1 MKIKVS
7 AGFTGVISVGPFENM
22 RPSYTAEVEFEL
34 ENIVDTDPDLPNRI
48 KWHQERLQEICQA
61 NFRNDEQKAIVD
73 RIQRE
78 RADIRFYGDCPSVT
92 SIINWDADFFIS
104 KEELQQYCSQ
114 GNLIDAQC
122 KHFIKTGEWAP
133 VKDIEG
139 TWSDLV
145 IISRGTLN
153 LATEGWSFPNF
164 LKKYPIEKMIL
175 GESVISKKHKYAG
188 TSDIKSLIF
197 EGKKYLGDIK
207 RTAEKVKNGKQLA
220 AYIMVEEENGETPY
234 DGGMIIPLNDKT
246 EQGFSKPIIYD
257 RKQIEQYFS
266 MFLKDRENFKKRFNA

>member
-7 AGFTGVISVGPFENM
+7 SGFTGVIATGSYENM
-22 RPSYTAEVEFEL
+22 RPSYTAEVEFEG
-34 ENIVDTDPDLPNRI
+34 EVTQIETWQ
-48 KWHQERLQEICQA
+48 KQLQEICQS

-78 RADIRFYGDCPSVT
+78 RADIRFYDDCPSVT
-92 SIINWDADFFIS
+92 SIINWDADFFMS

-114 GNLIDAQC
+114 GNLIDSQC
-122 KHFIKTGEWAP
+122 KHFIKNNEWIP

-153 LATEGWSFPNF
+153 LPTEGWNFPAF
-164 LKKYPIEKMIL
+164 LKKYPIEKMEL
-175 GESVISKKHKYAG
+175 GKTVISKKHKYGG
-188 TSDIKSLIF
+188 TSDIRVLYY

-220 AYIMVEEENGETPY
+220 AYIMAEEENGESPY
-234 DGGMIIPLNDKT
+234 EGGIIIPLNDKT

-266 MFLKDRENFKKRFNA
+266 MFIKDRENFKKRFNA